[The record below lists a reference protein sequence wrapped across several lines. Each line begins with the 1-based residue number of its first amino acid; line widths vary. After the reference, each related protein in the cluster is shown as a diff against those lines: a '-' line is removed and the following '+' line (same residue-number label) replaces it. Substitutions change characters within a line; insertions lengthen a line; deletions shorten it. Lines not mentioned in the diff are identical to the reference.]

1 MKVLGQKI
9 DETCKLADT
18 LSSKVRHLDTIRDRV
33 RVVSKKVEDIVQV
46 KNCINGVHSAIEAED
61 WEKACAYIGTYLSI
75 DCSML
80 EPRSHSLFFSSSG
93 PLFAFFSSSLILMLF
108 FCQKCCAAASTGD
121 RAVASG
127 DPREIRGITGH
138 TRSKGHIPF
147 CQALHP
153 SGTLL

>member
-1 MKVLGQKI
+1 MSDGSSKRTKLKPVNKEVKVLGQKI

-80 EPRSHSLFFSSSG
+80 EPRSHFPS
-93 PLFAFFSSSLILMLF
+93 PLFVLRSLSSLL
-108 FCQKCCAAASTGD
+108 
-121 RAVASG
+121 
-127 DPREIRGITGH
+127 
-138 TRSKGHIPF
+138 
-147 CQALHP
+147 
-153 SGTLL
+153 